1 MFNSTPQPVWAAVD
15 GATSAPAPASSEAGA
30 GAGGATGAAGMAD
43 LNARANAI
51 FMNSMK
57 MNLDHVEATVVAK
70 NANSRSKQINS

>member
-15 GATSAPAPASSEAGA
+15 GATSAPAPASSEA